1 MQELKNNFK
10 INGQDYKFQVDTALD
25 ADSENPVQN
34 KALYR
39 LYRNFAAFE
48 NLGVSTDMSSDTE
61 SDNVPTVGAVEKNFG
76 RVEYNTRMLKDFT
89 APNVITV
96 YDAHPSYTFDN
107 ANRFEGPASDSKGLA
122 YYYITTINNENY
134 GNIKYSYDENDS
146 GGYKHADFKLYPYNI
161 YYVKYYN
168 TSSGG
173 SDITSGF
180 YQTNKTGILQLNNK
194 LSV

>member
-25 ADSENPVQN
+25 ENSENPVQN
-34 KALYR
+34 KVLYR
-39 LYRNFAAFE
+39 LYKNFAAFE
-48 NLGVSTDMSSDTE
+48 NLGVNTDMSGDTE

-96 YDAHPSYTFDN
+96 YDAHPSYPQIN
-107 ANRFEGPASDSKGLA
+107 ASRFKGPTSDSLGLG
-122 YYYITTINNENY
+122 YYYITTINKVNY
-134 GNIKYSYDENDS
+134 GNIKYSYDTNDS
-146 GGYKHADFKLYPYNI
+146 GGYKHVDFKLYPCNI
-161 YYVKYYN
+161 YYVNYQN
-168 TSSGG
+168 TSGEQSNV
-173 SDITSGF
+173 TSGF
-180 YQTNKTGILQLNNK
+180 YPTDKTGILQLNNK